1 MHFYRQMRPRPGEK
15 TIDRLDAVEDTKG
28 NNGERGKIYI
38 FKYSWIIKS
47 KFLKCFK
54 AQIVTVIKIN
64 AEINV

>member
-38 FKYSWIIKS
+38 FKYS
-47 KFLKCFK
+47 
-54 AQIVTVIKIN
+54 
-64 AEINV
+64 